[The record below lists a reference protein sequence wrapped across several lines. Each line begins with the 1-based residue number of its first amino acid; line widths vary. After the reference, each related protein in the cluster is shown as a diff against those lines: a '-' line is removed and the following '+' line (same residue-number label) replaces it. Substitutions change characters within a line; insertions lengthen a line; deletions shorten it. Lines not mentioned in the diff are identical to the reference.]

1 MRQQTRPFIVEI
13 KQSRKPQNKA
23 QKTSIWGSMD
33 LSIADEPRV
42 AMPAE
47 GPSAATEVVSQLPG
61 KRPSVT

>member
-23 QKTSIWGSMD
+23 QKASIWGNMD
-33 LSIADEPRV
+33 LSVSDEQLA

-61 KRPSVT
+61 ERPSVT